1 MMRAAYVLQYCS
13 RLQPAAQAM
22 LSIGA
27 ALLGAGHVLGVDCDA
42 DALNVALDNCEEF
55 EGLPVRHDP
64 THQHQM
70 HALESH

>member
-1 MMRAAYVLQYCS
+1 
-13 RLQPAAQAM
+13 M

-55 EGLPVRHDP
+55 EGIPVKPSTP
-64 THQHQM
+64 TSN
-70 HALESH
+70 ARTGELLRD